1 MEQMRELLRLGK
13 KKWDWKRTIK
23 IVMLLAFLV
32 GVVVANVIGR
42 EQMAG
47 ARVLNDYF
55 IEKYKYEGINKEI
68 LFFYIL

>member
-47 ARVLNDYF
+47 AGVLNDYF
-55 IEKYKYEGINKEI
+55 IEKYK
-68 LFFYIL
+68 